1 MIMIWKRLDIGP
13 WFTRKNDGEEVMIGN
28 DRKLY
33 EYLVDNLSL
42 EKFLPITI
50 KEAAS
55 RFSIPYS
62 TLAQAAR
69 EGRIEVTR
77 QFGVWLTSE
86 DAIESAMDKGSIR
99 RR

>member
-1 MIMIWKRLDIGP
+1 MKVKPSKNGLFVHRGDDNWERLEGRD
-13 WFTRKNDGEEVMIGN
+13 
-28 DRKLY
+28 LY
-33 EYLVDNLSL
+33 QWAVDELGLS
-42 EKFLPITI
+42 KYMPITL
-50 KEAAS
+50 KEAGY

-86 DAIESAMDKGSIR
+86 VAIEEAMDRGSIR
-99 RR
+99 KRG